1 MKKILIF
8 IAILLITPI
17 GIEAQSVSKSTKK
30 PVKKTTKTVPAQK
43 KSPELL
49 LAETMA
55 KQQYDFR
62 RVGDYPY
69 NDQESNIDGLIPG
82 WTTAEEL
89 KALGGTLTGD
99 SEKKIYYQYKG
110 LKCTDY
116 NGIICRVQFDTNSST
131 PNSWKKL
138 KLNSPMQMSYD
149 QWMKWFNDNN
159 YQVHLGKRPKQG
171 KPFNATITGTNEAT
185 GLVIQLQFNRG
196 KEKTTSDAN
205 TLSSIIVARPIRVFT
220 NTSAESNFNSLFGI
234 TPGKTTQEQ
243 LKNMGFM
250 KAAGSNYYDSPK
262 GWMGTSSV
270 AAYFSYDGTL
280 VTSFMVH
287 GRVIPYEWASP
298 GQSNEMTYRKWKD
311 LLMENGFVIFI
322 DSLQDQ
328 YTWVVKGYNER
339 LSILIKVEFN
349 CYNSTD
355 PTMDPDNPE
364 KINYFSIKYNYD
376 LWDIE
381 KWNM

>member
-1 MKKILIF
+1 MRRILIF
-8 IAILLITPI
+8 IAILLITPAC
-17 GIEAQSVSKSTKK
+17 IEAQNASKSTKK
-30 PVKKTTKTVPAQK
+30 LVKKTTKTVQAQK
-43 KSPELL
+43 KSPELV

-55 KQQYDFR
+55 RQQYDFR

-69 NDQESNIDGLIPG
+69 DDHVSNIDGLIPG
-82 WTTAEEL
+82 WTTVEEL
-89 KALGGTLTGD
+89 KALGGTLKEGT
-99 SEKKIYYQYKG
+99 KKEIYYLYKG
-110 LKCTDY
+110 LECTVY
-116 NGIICRVQFDTNSST
+116 NGIICSVVFDTNSSA
-131 PNSWKKL
+131 PDSWKKL
-138 KLNSPMQMSYD
+138 KLGSPMQMSYD
-149 QWMKWFNDNN
+149 QWMQWFNDNN
-159 YQVHLGKRPKQG
+159 YQVYIGKRPKPG
-171 KPFNATITGTNEAT
+171 KPFSANITGTNEET

-205 TLSSIIVARPIRVFT
+205 TLSSIKVARPIRVFT
-220 NTSAESNFNSLFGI
+220 NTSAASKFNSLFGI
-234 TPGKTTQEQ
+234 TPGKTTKEQ

-322 DSLQDQ
+322 DTQKDQ

-349 CYNSTD
+349 CFTGTP

-364 KINYFSIKYNYD
+364 KLNYFSINYNYD
-376 LWDIE
+376 LWDIDE
-381 KWNM
+381 WIL